1 MKRISFHLL
10 RFPLTLLVSSLV
22 SSTFA
27 QANEE
32 SHETFYKQSPP
43 AAELAQRPAIP
54 KLLSPQPLA
63 EISSTASTIEL
74 KWASVEHATAYA
86 LQVSADPIFFNLL
99 VNEPLYKQTTYTL
112 KDMKLQ
118 PNKNYYWR
126 VAALKEDNQ
135 PGTMKSL
142 FNRSSF
148 TTTQ

>member
-1 MKRISFHLL
+1 MKRISLHLL
-10 RFPLTLLVSSLV
+10 LLPLTLLVSYTLV
-22 SSTFA
+22 H
-27 QANEE
+27 ANEE
-32 SHETFYKQSPP
+32 KHETFYKQSPP

-63 EISSTASTIEL
+63 EISHTTNTIEL
-74 KWASVEHATAYA
+74 KWAPVEHATAYA

-99 VNEPLYKQTTYTL
+99 INEPLYKQTTYTI

-148 TTTQ
+148 TTVQ